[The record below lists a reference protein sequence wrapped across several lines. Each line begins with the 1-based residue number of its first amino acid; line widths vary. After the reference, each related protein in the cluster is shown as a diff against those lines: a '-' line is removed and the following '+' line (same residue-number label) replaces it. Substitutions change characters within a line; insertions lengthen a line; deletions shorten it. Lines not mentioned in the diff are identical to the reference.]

1 MVKLPFKIKIVSID
15 FHKTQYD
22 GEIEFPEKK
31 FPLVIYPI
39 ADKQTIKIPFDVIG
53 VQNQN
58 ALVRI
63 SGINGI
69 YAEDHL
75 TLKVNHHPWRLVR
88 FQYLMKFQRDI
99 ICLIRLKSFSNNYDH
114 AKRL

>member
-1 MVKLPFKIKIVSID
+1 MIKLPFKIKILSID

-22 GEIEFPEKK
+22 GEIEFHERK
-31 FPLVIYPI
+31 FPLIIYPI
-39 ADKQTIKIPFDVIG
+39 VDKQTIKIPFDVIG

-75 TLKVNHHPWRLVR
+75 RLEGKSSSLEIRSFPIFDEISNRLHNSRKEIKDIKKV
-88 FQYLMKFQRDI
+88 
-99 ICLIRLKSFSNNYDH
+99 IRS
-114 AKRL
+114 

>member
-1 MVKLPFKIKIVSID
+1 MIKLPFKMKIISID
-15 FHKTQYD
+15 FHKTQFG
-22 GEIEFPEKK
+22 GEIEFHEKK
-31 FPLVIYPI
+31 FPLKIYPI
-39 ADKQTIKIPFDVIG
+39 IDKQTIKIPFDVIG

-75 TLKVNHHPWRLVR
+75 TLEGKSSSLE
-88 FQYLMKFQRDI
+88 I
-99 ICLIRLKSFSNNYDH
+99 KSFSIFDEISDRYNMLDTIEIFF
-114 AKRL
+114 K

>member
-1 MVKLPFKIKIVSID
+1 MVKLPFKMKIISID
-15 FHKTQYD
+15 FHKTQFG
-22 GEIEFPEKK
+22 GEIEFHEKK
-31 FPLVIYPI
+31 FPLKIYPI
-39 ADKQTIKIPFDVIG
+39 VGKQAIKLPFDVIG

-75 TLKVNHHPWRLVR
+75 TLEG
-88 FQYLMKFQRDI
+88 
-99 ICLIRLKSFSNNYDH
+99 KSSSLEINSFPIFDEISDRYNMLDTIEIFF
-114 AKRL
+114 K

>member
-1 MVKLPFKIKIVSID
+1 MGKLPFKIKILSID

-22 GEIEFPEKK
+22 GEIEFHEKK

-39 ADKQTIKIPFDVIG
+39 VDKQTIKIPFDVIG

-75 TLKVNHHPWRLVR
+75 TLEGKSSSLE
-88 FQYLMKFQRDI
+88 I
-99 ICLIRLKSFSNNYDH
+99 KSFPIFDEISDRYNMLDTIEIFF
-114 AKRL
+114 K

>member
-1 MVKLPFKIKIVSID
+1 MVKLHFKIKIVSID

-22 GEIEFPEKK
+22 GEIEFHEKK

-39 ADKQTIKIPFDVIG
+39 VDKQTIKNPFDVIG
-53 VQNQN
+53 EQNQN
-58 ALVRI
+58 TLVRI

-75 TLKVNHHPWRLVR
+75 TLEGKSSSLE
-88 FQYLMKFQRDI
+88 
-99 ICLIRLKSFSNNYDH
+99 IRSVSIFDEISNTYNMLDTIEIFF
-114 AKRL
+114 K

>member
-1 MVKLPFKIKIVSID
+1 MVKLPFKMKILSID
-15 FHKTQYD
+15 FHKTQFD
-22 GEIEFPEKK
+22 GEIEFHEKK
-31 FPLVIYPI
+31 FPLRIYPI
-39 ADKQTIKIPFDVIG
+39 VGKQTIKLPFDVIG

-75 TLKVNHHPWRLVR
+75 TLEGKSSSLE
-88 FQYLMKFQRDI
+88 
-99 ICLIRLKSFSNNYDH
+99 IRSVSIFDEISNRYNMLDTIEIFF
-114 AKRL
+114 K

>member
-1 MVKLPFKIKIVSID
+1 MNKLPFKMKIISID

-22 GEIEFPEKK
+22 GEIEFHEKK

-39 ADKQTIKIPFDVIG
+39 VDKQTIKIPFDVIG

-58 ALVRI
+58 TLVRI

-69 YAEDHL
+69 YVEDHL
-75 TLKVNHHPWRLVR
+75 TLEGKSSSLE
-88 FQYLMKFQRDI
+88 
-99 ICLIRLKSFSNNYDH
+99 IRSVSIFDEISNRYNMLDTIEIFF
-114 AKRL
+114 K

>member
-1 MVKLPFKIKIVSID
+1 MVKLSSNMKILSID

-22 GEIEFPEKK
+22 GEIEFHEKK
-31 FPLVIYPI
+31 FPLKIYPI
-39 ADKQTIKIPFDVIG
+39 TDNQTIKIPFDVIG
-53 VQNQN
+53 VQNLN

-75 TLKVNHHPWRLVR
+75 TLEGKSSSLE
-88 FQYLMKFQRDI
+88 I
-99 ICLIRLKSFSNNYDH
+99 KSFPIFDEISDKYNMLDTIEIFF
-114 AKRL
+114 K

>member
-1 MVKLPFKIKIVSID
+1 MVKLPFKMKIISID
-15 FHKTQYD
+15 FHKTQFG
-22 GEIEFPEKK
+22 GEIEFHEKK
-31 FPLVIYPI
+31 FPLKIYPI
-39 ADKQTIKIPFDVIG
+39 VGKQAIKLPCEVNG

-75 TLKVNHHPWRLVR
+75 TLE
-88 FQYLMKFQRDI
+88 
-99 ICLIRLKSFSNNYDH
+99 CKSSSLEISSFPIFDEISERYNMLDTIEIFF
-114 AKRL
+114 K

>member
-1 MVKLPFKIKIVSID
+1 MIKLPFKMKITSID
-15 FHKTQYD
+15 FHKTQFD
-22 GEIEFPEKK
+22 GEIEFHEKK
-31 FPLVIYPI
+31 FPLKIYPI
-39 ADKQTIKIPFDVIG
+39 ADNQTIKIPFDVIG

-75 TLKVNHHPWRLVR
+75 TLEG
-88 FQYLMKFQRDI
+88 
-99 ICLIRLKSFSNNYDH
+99 KSSSLEINSFPIFDEISDRYNMLDTIEIFF
-114 AKRL
+114 K